1 MLLLVAANT
10 SFQHTAARRRLV
22 FWVYNLVAWF
32 EFQHTAARRRLVGRI
47 FKTADSMTVSTHS
60 RPKAAGTDCRAWRSL
75 YVRCFN
81 TQPPEGGWILFILN
95 PTWLVSFN
103 TQPPEGGWLQNKGD
117 TMPIRGFNT
126 QPPEGGWLPSR
137 FAAIICLAVSTHS
150 RPKAAGQSLFDD
162 SARVARFNTQPPEGG
177 WAGGSQDITSLGV
190 STHSRPKA
198 AG

>member
-1 MLLLVAANT
+1 MLLLVAANP

-103 TQPPEGGWLQNKGD
+103 TQPPEGGWMTIKLVLKLCLTFQHTAARRRLVAKIRIPFFPHPFQHTAARRRLAGSNTKSNK
-117 TMPIRGFNT
+117 
-126 QPPEGGWLPSR
+126 
-137 FAAIICLAVSTHS
+137 
-150 RPKAAGQSLFDD
+150 
-162 SARVARFNTQPPEGG
+162 
-177 WAGGSQDITSLGV
+177 
-190 STHSRPKA
+190 
-198 AG
+198 